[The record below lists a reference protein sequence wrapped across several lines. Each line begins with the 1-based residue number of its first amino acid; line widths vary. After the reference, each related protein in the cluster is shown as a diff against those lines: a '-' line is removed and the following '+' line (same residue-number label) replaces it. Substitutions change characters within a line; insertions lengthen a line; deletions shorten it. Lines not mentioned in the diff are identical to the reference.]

1 MTFEE
6 YRTQIAA
13 YDCATYFEKY
23 PEIDTTLEHL
33 GRQFDQM
40 EPAVRA
46 HMLDSLE
53 VAVEYVPDWM
63 KIHFLSFCMAQ
74 KRDPHITENCWIR
87 CLRQITV
94 KSGSTIN
101 SVITGRSQERYLQ
114 TEP

>member
-53 VAVEYVPDWM
+53 VAVENVPDWM

-74 KRDPHITENCWIR
+74 KRDPHITEK
-87 CLRQITV
+87 LLDTV
-94 KSGSTIN
+94 LAADYTQSLLADHKSGIYRRN
-101 SVITGRSQERYLQ
+101 LKKF
-114 TEP
+114 

>member
-53 VAVEYVPDWM
+53 VAVENVPDWM
-63 KIHFLSFCMAQ
+63 KIHFLSFCMGA
-74 KRDPHITENCWIR
+74 KA
-87 CLRQITV
+87 
-94 KSGSTIN
+94 GSIYHGKI
-101 SVITGRSQERYLQ
+101 VGYGACGRLQ
-114 TEP
+114 

>member
-53 VAVEYVPDWM
+53 VAVENVPDWM
-63 KIHFLSFCMAQ
+63 KIHFLSLYGA
-74 KRDPHITENCWIR
+74 KA
-87 CLRQITV
+87 
-94 KSGSTIN
+94 GSTYHGKI
-101 SVITGRSQERYLQ
+101 VGYGACGRLQ
-114 TEP
+114 

>member
-53 VAVEYVPDWM
+53 VAVENVPDWM
-63 KIHFLSFCMAQ
+63 KIHFSLLYGA
-74 KRDPHITENCWIR
+74 KA
-87 CLRQITV
+87 
-94 KSGSTIN
+94 GSIYHGKI
-101 SVITGRSQERYLQ
+101 VGYGACGRLQ
-114 TEP
+114 

>member
-53 VAVEYVPDWM
+53 VAV
-63 KIHFLSFCMAQ
+63 
-74 KRDPHITENCWIR
+74 
-87 CLRQITV
+87 
-94 KSGSTIN
+94 
-101 SVITGRSQERYLQ
+101 
-114 TEP
+114 

>member
-53 VAVEYVPDWM
+53 VDSFSL
-63 KIHFLSFCMAQ
+63 FLYGA
-74 KRDPHITENCWIR
+74 KA
-87 CLRQITV
+87 
-94 KSGSTIN
+94 GSTYHGKI
-101 SVITGRSQERYLQ
+101 VGYGACGRLQ
-114 TEP
+114 